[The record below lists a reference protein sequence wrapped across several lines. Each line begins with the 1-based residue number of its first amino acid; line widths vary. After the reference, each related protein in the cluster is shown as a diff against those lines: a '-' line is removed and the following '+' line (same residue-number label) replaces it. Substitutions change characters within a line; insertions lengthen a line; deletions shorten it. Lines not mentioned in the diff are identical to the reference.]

1 MAKRARDP
9 KTRLAKQA
17 QPAPAPPAIMQL
29 NPTSF
34 IDGETYHVGV
44 SLQNFNSVRAA
55 FFSDSSPQAAFSNT
69 NVFTPFPSSG
79 PPQQIIFL
87 NSKFSYTGS
96 APSNAYLTVTV
107 VSGAGA
113 TVSKTFDVTFNPK
126 GSVAPS
132 PARIK
137 SQAPS

>member
-1 MAKRARDP
+1 MAKRGRDS
-9 KTRLAKQA
+9 KTRAAKQA
-17 QPAPAPPAIMQL
+17 QPAPPPPAIMQL

-44 SLQNFNSVRAA
+44 TLQNFNSVSTA

-69 NVFTPFPSSG
+69 NVFSPIPSSG
-79 PPQQIIFL
+79 PPQQILFL
-87 NSKFSYTGS
+87 NSKFSYSGS

-107 VSGAGA
+107 VSGAAA
-113 TVSKTFDVTFNPK
+113 TVSKTFDVKFNPK

-132 PARIK
+132 PARMK
-137 SQAPS
+137 SQARS